1 MQLEKGRLVVLDS
14 GGGDAKDI
22 EFMFNPQELS
32 FTRESQWQSDVG
44 VRTVGTGSNATE
56 EGPKV
61 NFGGIQAYTFSLN
74 KLVFD
79 TYETGTSVLEK
90 YIKNIKKGVATP
102 SGKNTRP
109 PVYYLV
115 WGIYDY
121 FPCVMTSLTYTLT
134 LFLNNGTPVRALV
147 DISLLEVDK
156 GALSGTAKKTVEK
169 QSDTLEKRR
178 DQINKD
184 FEESQKNSDQLK
196 QFEEQQRNTTQPNL
210 PNKVN
215 NLDSSFF

>member
-74 KLVFD
+74 KLIFD
-79 TYETGTSVLEK
+79 TYETGDSVLEK
-90 YIKNIKKGVATP
+90 YINNIKKGVATP

-115 WGIYDY
+115 WGGNDY
-121 FPCVMTSLTYTLT
+121 FSCVMTSLTYTLT
-134 LFLNNGTPVRALV
+134 MFLNNGKPVRALV

-156 GALSGTAKKTVEK
+156 GALSKNAQQVVKKENE
-169 QSDTLEKRR
+169 TLEKKNEK
-178 DQINKD
+178 IKKD
-184 FEESQKNSDQLK
+184 FEDSQESE
-196 QFEEQQRNTTQPNL
+196 QFKRFQEQQASRT
-210 PNKVN
+210 
-215 NLDSSFF
+215 